1 MKHILSILFLNVSPF
16 FFLNSQIITGTVTSA
31 DRIPLPFANVT
42 VKETGKGTSTDPSGR
57 YKLNLDFKTQKT
69 YTLVASYVGYKTQEK
84 QVTAG
89 TSVVDFAL
97 EPVSVMAG
105 EVVVTGSRISESV
118 MEAPVSIQKLN
129 TEAINAA
136 PAGNFYEGLR
146 SLRGVD
152 INTSSA
158 GFQAINMR
166 GFNTTAP
173 VRIVQF
179 VDGMDNQAPGLNFP
193 VGNLVGANPL
203 DLAGTEVITG
213 PASALYGPNAFQG
226 VVNMISKNPYDYQGL
241 DAELKGGE
249 RRRLEANFR
258 YAQTV
263 GKDNKLA
270 FKITGSYL
278 TMRDW
283 IADDPVANRY
293 GDVSAKVNLSNIVQ
307 RLQFDSTLSQ
317 EDRDRFVALNNYI
330 EFNPIVAE
338 KGLNVRTVNAPGYM
352 ENELANN
359 NVRSIKA
366 SGSLHYRFKKDTELS
381 YTFKFGYGSAIYQGA
396 NRYAIRDI
404 RFMQHKVQF
413 QSRDWLIKAYT
424 TGENAGNSY
433 DIVFTGINV
442 SRASIGDL
450 WVPAYLST
458 FFSTLGNLNND
469 YDNDAKE
476 WMVDSAMRQALRA
489 ADTSWYKP
497 GTAPF
502 DSVMRSIVKNANLQR
517 GSLFVDRSALYH
529 ADVQYN
535 FSSIRWLN
543 LTAGANFRLY
553 RPRSFGTIFADTLL
567 NRADTLPDGS
577 ADTRARFRNITNW
590 EVGGY
595 LQAVKKFLDDKMRI
609 TASVRVDKNQ
619 NFPVQFSPRLGL
631 SYTVARNHTFR
642 VGAQMAFRNPT
653 LQNQFIRLDLG
664 PIKLLG
670 NLNGFDNLYTL
681 NSVTEFLDSLEA
693 VGGDLNKVNPA
704 LLKTVRYDKLRPEN
718 VKTVEVGYRGLFAN
732 KVYVDAD
739 VFHNWYTN
747 FIGDVR
753 VVRPLGGAQ
762 AGQESGFDAIVTGN
776 YERYQIPVN
785 AAETVRSVGGGVGIT
800 WFITSKINWNA
811 NYQYNRLLTQG
822 LNSEIIPGFNTPEH
836 KVNTQVSGQRV
847 WKGLGFGAG
856 FQWVDS
862 YLWQSS
868 FGIGQVPAF
877 YILDAQISYSVD
889 AGSTTTTVRLGGN
902 NITNFRR
909 REIYGGPLIGRLLY
923 GSVAFSWN
931 KLKKTK

>member
-1 MKHILSILFLNVSPF
+1 MMKHFYSFGFFTFVTLSTLNAQVIS
-16 FFLNSQIITGTVTSA
+16 GTVRGA
-31 DRIPLPFANVT
+31 DKNPLPFANVT

-57 YKLNLDFKTQKT
+57 YRLSLDFKAQKT
-69 YTLVASYVGYKTQEK
+69 YTLVASYVGFKSQEK
-84 QVTAG
+84 QVSAG
-89 TSVVDFAL
+89 TSTVDFEL
-97 EPVSVMAG
+97 EPISIMAG

-118 MEAPVSIQKLN
+118 MEAPVSIQKIN
-129 TEAINAA
+129 TEAIASA
-136 PAGNFYEGLR
+136 PSGNFYENLR
-146 SLRGVD
+146 NLRGVD

-226 VVNMISKNPYDYQGL
+226 VVNMISKNPFDYQGL

-249 RRRLEANFR
+249 RNRFEANFR

-263 GKDNKLA
+263 GKDQKFA
-270 FKITGSYL
+270 FKLTGSYL

-366 SGSLHYRFKKDTELS
+366 AAALHYRFNKESELS
-381 YTFKFGYGSAIYQGA
+381 YNFKFGYGSAIYQGA

-404 RFMQHKVQF
+404 RFFQHKVEYRH
-413 QSRDWLIKAYT
+413 RDLLLKAYT
-424 TGENAGNSY
+424 TSENAGKSY
-433 DIVFTGINV
+433 DIVFTGINM

-458 FFSTLGNLNND
+458 FFNTLGDLNND

-489 ADTSWYKP
+489 ADTSWYRP

-502 DSVMRSIVKNANLQR
+502 DSALKSIISNANLQR

-529 ADVQYN
+529 VDAQYN

-553 RPRSFGTIFADTLL
+553 RPRSFGTIFADTLM

-577 ADTRARFRNITNW
+577 ADTRAKFKVITNW

-595 LQAVKKFLDDKMRI
+595 VQAVKKFLEDRLRV
-609 TASVRVDKNQ
+609 TASVRFDKNQ
-619 NFPVQFSPRLGL
+619 NFPLQFSPRLSL
-631 SYTVARNHTFR
+631 SYTVAGNHTFR
-642 VGAQMAFRNPT
+642 AGAQMAFRNPT

-681 NSVTEFLDSLEA
+681 NSVDVFLDSLEA

-704 LLKTVRYDKLRPEN
+704 LLKTVRYDRLRPEN

-732 KVYVDAD
+732 KVFVDAD
-739 VFHNWYTN
+739 FFHNWYTN

-753 VVRPLGGAQ
+753 VVRPLGGAV
-762 AGQESGFDAIVTGN
+762 AGEESGFDAIATGN

-785 AAETVRSVGGGVGIT
+785 AQETVRSVGGGVGVS
-800 WFITSKINWNA
+800 WFVTSKLTWSA
-811 NYQYNRLLTQG
+811 NYQYNLLLTKG

-836 KVNTQVSGQRV
+836 KVNTQIAAQRI

-868 FGIGQVPAF
+868 FGIGTVPSY
-877 YILDAQISYSVD
+877 YIVDAQISYSVD
-889 AGSTTTTVRLGGN
+889 MGATTTTVRLGGN
-902 NITNFRR
+902 NITNFKR

-931 KLKKTK
+931 KLKK

>member
-1 MKHILSILFLNVSPF
+1 MKRFLLLVFFPSFCLLPVSGQTV
-16 FFLNSQIITGTVTSA
+16 SGTVTSP
-31 DRIPLPFANVT
+31 DKNPLPFANIT

-57 YKLNLDFKTQKT
+57 YRLTLDFKTQKT
-69 YTLVASYVGYKTQEK
+69 YTLVASYVGFKSQEK

-89 TSVVDFAL
+89 TTTVDFIL
-97 EPVSVMAG
+97 EPMSIMAG

-129 TEAINAA
+129 TEAIISA
-136 PAGNFYEGLR
+136 PSGNFYENLR
-146 SLRGVD
+146 NLRGVD

-158 GFQAINMR
+158 GFQAVNMR

-203 DLAGTEVITG
+203 DLASTEVITG

-226 VVNMISKNPYDYQGL
+226 VINMISKNPYDYQGL
-241 DAELKGGE
+241 DVELKAGE

-263 GKDNKLA
+263 DKKQRLA

-293 GDVSAKVNLSNIVQ
+293 GDLTANVNLSNIVQ
-307 RLQFDSTLSQ
+307 QLQYDSTLSQ

-338 KGLNVRTVNAPGYM
+338 RGLNVKQVVAPGYM
-352 ENELANN
+352 ENQLANN
-359 NVRSIKA
+359 DVKSLKA
-366 SGSLHYRFKKDTELS
+366 SAALHYRFNKNSELS

-404 RFMQHKVQF
+404 RFMQHKVQY
-413 QSRDWLIKAYT
+413 QNRDLLLKFYT

-442 SRASIGDL
+442 TRASIGDL

-458 FFSTLGNLNND
+458 FFSVLGDLNND
-469 YDNDAKE
+469 YNDDASA
-476 WMVDSAMRQALRA
+476 WMVDSAMNQALRA
-489 ADTSWYKP
+489 ADTSWYRP
-497 GTAPF
+497 GTAAF
-502 DSVMRSIVKNANLQR
+502 DSVVNSIVRNANLQR

-529 ADVQYN
+529 LDAQYT
-535 FSSIRWLN
+535 FPQILWLN

-553 RPRSFGTIFADTLL
+553 RPRSFGTIFADTLI

-577 ADTRARFRNITNW
+577 ADLNARFKVITNW
-590 EVGGY
+590 EIGGFV
-595 LQAVKKFLDDKMRI
+595 QAVKKFWDDKLRI
-609 TASVRVDKNQ
+609 TASVRFDKNQ
-619 NFPVQFSPRLGL
+619 NFPLQFSPRLSL
-631 SYTVARNHTFR
+631 SYTADRNHTFR
-642 VGAQMAFRNPT
+642 LGGQMAFRNPT

-681 NSVTEFLDSLEA
+681 NSVTAFLDSLDA
-693 VGGDLNKVNPA
+693 VGGNLNQVNPN
-704 LLKTVRYDKLRPEN
+704 LLETVAYDKIRPEN
-718 VKTVEVGYRGLFAN
+718 VKTIEVGYRGLFSN
-732 KVYVDAD
+732 KVFIDAD
-739 VFHNWYTN
+739 FFHNWYTN
-747 FIGDVR
+747 FIGEVR
-753 VVRPLGGAQ
+753 VVRPLGGAV
-762 AGQESGFDAIVTGN
+762 AGEQSGFDAIVTGN

-785 AAETVRSVGGGVGIT
+785 ARETVRSIGGGIGAT
-800 WFITSKINWNA
+800 WFITRTLSWNA
-811 NYQYNRLLTQG
+811 NYQYNRLLTEG

-836 KVNTQVSGQRV
+836 KVSTQLNATRIY
-847 WKGLGFGAG
+847 KGLGFNVG

-862 YLWQSS
+862 YLWQSP
-868 FGIGQVPAF
+868 FGIGEVPSYYF
-877 YILDAQISYSVD
+877 VDAQISYAVD
-889 AGSTTTTVRLGGN
+889 VGPTTTTVRFGGSN
-902 NITNFRR
+902 LTNFRR

-923 GSVAFSWN
+923 GSLTFSWN
-931 KLKKTK
+931 KLKKGR